1 LWAGAEHPEV
11 KGLVCINPATQP
23 QPQEVLDMVQGMLDS
38 GTETM
43 DGIGSDIA
51 DPNVHETAYAGTP
64 LAAMKSFLADGL
76 APLAPRYPSIKMPLL
91 LFTSVQD
98 HVVQPSDSDALAAT
112 YGGSVERV
120 MLERSF
126 HVATQDYDKDIIF
139 EGAVA
144 FARRV
149 TA

>member
-1 LWAGAEHPEV
+1 
-11 KGLVCINPATQP
+11 
-23 QPQEVLDMVQGMLDS
+23 
-38 GTETM
+38 
-43 DGIGSDIA
+43 
-51 DPNVHETAYAGTP
+51 
-64 LAAMKSFLADGL
+64 
-76 APLAPRYPSIKMPLL
+76 MPLL

-120 MLERSF
+120 MLERSY

-144 FARRV
+144 LGLWEIVIVVIGENHSPIAQSSVEIQAGKR
-149 TA
+149 